1 MPHTKE
7 DSWEIKDLSE
17 KTIYSLEYNAGE
29 YICDLGAE
37 DFLKKKQTIKH
48 KRNYDEF
55 NHIKINPFWTEVK
68 TSRKKLITNQQQ
80 R

>member
-29 YICDLGAE
+29 YLCDLGAE
-37 DFLKKKQTIKH
+37 DFLKKKTNH
-48 KRNYDEF
+48 KAQE
-55 NHIKINPFWTEVK
+55 
-68 TSRKKLITNQQQ
+68 KLWWVQSHQN
-80 R
+80 